1 MHNLLIFN
9 FKNAKT
15 NPFSN
20 FFGAFLG
27 ANFNIDQSFEY

>member
-20 FFGAFLG
+20 PFSNFFDAFLG
-27 ANFNIDQSFEY
+27 ANFKF